1 MKNSEQ
7 PITPCMM
14 QQVGETT
21 FRANRYNDPKEYN
34 RPMIGLTK
42 REHFAAMAM
51 QGLLSNPDWMNEHE
65 GQKYIMQDSV
75 ISEVAIKIADALLKE
90 LEREK

>member
-14 QQVGETT
+14 QQVGENS

-34 RPMIGLTK
+34 KPMIGLTK
-42 REHFAAMAM
+42 REYFAAMAM
-51 QGLLSNPDWMNEHE
+51 QGLLVNYFSN
-65 GQKYIMQDSV
+65 GQYGNHVNYPMV
-75 ISEVAIKIADALLKE
+75 SEIAIRCADEILAE
-90 LEREK
+90 LEK